1 MMAPPSVPL
10 GLPREMRLHERSDFV
25 RIKLQGRR
33 LSAGCLIVNWTPLSP
48 GIHSRLGVVTSR
60 QLGSAV
66 VRSQARR
73 MMREAFRLHQHDL
86 QQPVA
91 LVLVGRRSIARKPFH
106 EVERDYLRLLRQAGL
121 LKDH

>member
-1 MMAPPSVPL
+1 MMATPSVPL
-10 GLPREMRLHERSDFV
+10 GLPREMRLHERSDFE

-33 LSAGCLIVNWTPLSP
+33 LSVGCLIANWTFLGP
-48 GIHSRLGVVTSR
+48 GIRSKLGVVTSR

-73 MMREAFRLHQHDL
+73 MMREAYRLHQHDL
-86 QQPVA
+86 RQPVA
-91 LVLVGRRSIARKPFH
+91 LVLVGRRSIARKPFAD
-106 EVERDYLRLLRQAGL
+106 VERDFLRLLRQAAL